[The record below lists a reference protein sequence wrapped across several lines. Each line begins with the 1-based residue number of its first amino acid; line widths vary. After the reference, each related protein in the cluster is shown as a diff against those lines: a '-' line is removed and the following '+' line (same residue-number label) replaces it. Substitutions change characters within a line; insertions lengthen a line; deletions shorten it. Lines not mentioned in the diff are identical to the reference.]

1 MDAPEEKG
9 SDGMTEAVGTP
20 EAGGAARRGVRAPV
34 PDGKGGICGP
44 CSLEPYEG
52 ERREPALQLVGV
64 EKTLDG
70 RKVVDGVTLDIPRSQ
85 ITAIIGLSG
94 AGKSLLLKHM
104 IGLMRPD
111 RGQVLLD
118 GVDINR
124 LSRKRLYEVRKRF
137 GMLFQTGAL
146 FDSLTVFENVAFPL
160 RENRPL
166 AEAEIREKVRATLR
180 SVGLEEAEEKF
191 PDELSGGMV
200 RRAALARAIV
210 MDPEIILFDEPTT
223 GLDPIIRNSI
233 LNLVCRTYHE
243 HHFTMVM
250 VSHDLPDIFHWCHN
264 VVVVHGGKVVEVG
277 SPSEIQNSVNP
288 FVRQL
293 VEGDITG
300 PLQLM

>member
-1 MDAPEEKG
+1 MNGKEERNMQVG
-9 SDGMTEAVGTP
+9 NDGTR
-20 EAGGAARRGVRAPV
+20 AGLDPPAPV
-34 PDGKGGICGP
+34 EKDWICKP
-44 CSLEPYEG
+44 CSIGPYTG
-52 ERREPALQLVGV
+52 AKREPVLRLVDV

-70 RKVVDGVTLDIPRSQ
+70 RKVLDGVTLEIPRGQ

-104 IGLMRPD
+104 IGLMKPD
-111 RGQVLLD
+111 RGEVLLD

-124 LSRKRLYEVRKRF
+124 LTRRGLYETRKRF
-137 GMLFQTGAL
+137 GMLFQSGAL

-160 RENRPL
+160 REKTDMP
-166 AEAEIREKVRATLR
+166 EGEVREKVRGILQK
-180 SVGLEEAEEKF
+180 VGLEKAEEKF

-200 RRAALARAIV
+200 RRVALARAVV

-233 LNLVCRTYHE
+233 LNLICRTYHE

-250 VSHDLPDIFHWCHN
+250 ISHDLPDIFQWCHH
-264 VVVVHGGKVVEVG
+264 VAVVHGGKVVEVG
-277 SPSEIQNSVNP
+277 TPEEIRNSVTP

-293 VEGDITG
+293 VDGDIAG
-300 PLQLM
+300 PVQMM

>member
-1 MDAPEEKG
+1 MQVG
-9 SDGMTEAVGTP
+9 NDGIGAEPDTETT
-20 EAGGAARRGVRAPV
+20 
-34 PDGKGGICGP
+34 DGKEWICKP
-44 CSLEPYEG
+44 CSIGPYTG
-52 ERREPALQLVGV
+52 GKREPVLRLIGV

-70 RKVVDGVTLDIPRSQ
+70 RKVLDGVTLAIPRGQ

-104 IGLMRPD
+104 IGLMKPD
-111 RGQVLLD
+111 RGEVLLD

-124 LSRKRLYEVRKRF
+124 LTRRGLYETRKRF
-137 GMLFQTGAL
+137 GMLFQSGAL

-160 RENRPL
+160 REKTALP
-166 AEAEIREKVRATLR
+166 EGEIREKVRGILQK
-180 SVGLEEAEEKF
+180 VGLEKAEEKF

-200 RRAALARAIV
+200 RRAALARAMV

-233 LNLVCRTYHE
+233 LNLICRTYHE

-250 VSHDLPDIFHWCHN
+250 ISHDLPDIFQWCHH
-264 VVVVHGGKVVEVG
+264 VAVVHGGKVVEVG
-277 SPSEIQNSVNP
+277 TPEEVRNSVTP

-293 VEGDITG
+293 VDGDIAG
-300 PLQLM
+300 PVQMM

>member
-1 MDAPEEKG
+1 MNGREERR
-9 SDGMTEAVGTP
+9 MRVGN
-20 EAGGAARRGVRAPV
+20 GGTRGGLALKV
-34 PDGKGGICGP
+34 PNGKEWICEP
-44 CSLEPYEG
+44 CSVGPYAG
-52 ERREPALQLVGV
+52 AQREPVLRLIDV

-70 RKVVDGVTLDIPRSQ
+70 RKVLDGITLEIPRSR

-104 IGLMRPD
+104 IGLMKPD

-124 LSRKRLYEVRKRF
+124 LSRKELYEARKRF

-146 FDSLTVFENVAFPL
+146 FDSLNVFENVAFPL
-160 RENRPL
+160 REKTEL
-166 AEAEIREKVRATLR
+166 AEGELREKVRRILR
-180 SVGLEEAEEKF
+180 HVGLEQAQEKF

-200 RRAALARAIV
+200 RRVALARAVV

-233 LNLVCRTYHE
+233 LHLICRTYHE

-250 VSHDLPDIFHWCHN
+250 ISHDLPDIFQWCHH
-264 VVVVHGGKVVEVG
+264 VVVVHDGKVVEVG
-277 SPSEIQNSVNP
+277 APEEIRDSVDP

-293 VEGDITG
+293 VDGEING
-300 PLQLM
+300 PVQLM

>member
-1 MDAPEEKG
+1 MQVG
-9 SDGMTEAVGTP
+9 NDGT
-20 EAGGAARRGVRAPV
+20 RAKLDPQASN
-34 PDGKGGICGP
+34 GKDWVCKS
-44 CSLEPYEG
+44 CSVEPYTG
-52 ERREPALQLVGV
+52 EKREPVLRLIDV

-70 RKVVDGVTLDIPRSQ
+70 RKVLDGVTLEIPRSQ

-104 IGLMRPD
+104 IGLMKPD

-124 LSRKRLYEVRKRF
+124 LSREGLYEARKRF

-160 RENRPL
+160 RERTDM
-166 AEAEIREKVRATLR
+166 AEGELREKVRRILR
-180 SVGLEEAEEKF
+180 HVGLENAEEKF

-200 RRAALARAIV
+200 RRVALARAVV

-233 LNLVCRTYHE
+233 LHLICRTYHE

-250 VSHDLPDIFHWCHN
+250 ISHDLPDIFQWCQN
-264 VVVVHGGKVVEVG
+264 VVVVHDGKVVEVG
-277 SPSEIQNSVNP
+277 TPVEIRTSANP

-293 VEGDITG
+293 VDGDIAG
-300 PLQLM
+300 PVQLM

>member
-1 MDAPEEKG
+1 M
-9 SDGMTEAVGTP
+9 
-20 EAGGAARRGVRAPV
+20 
-34 PDGKGGICGP
+34 GKDISCEP
-44 CSLEPYEG
+44 CSLGPYTG
-52 ERREPALQLVGV
+52 GDHDPVLRLAGV

-70 RKVVDGVTLDIPRSQ
+70 RKVLDGITLEIPRNQ

-94 AGKSLLLKHM
+94 AGKTLILKHM
-104 IGLMRPD
+104 IGLMKPD

-124 LSRKRLYEVRKRF
+124 LSRRELDAVRNRF

-146 FDSLTVFENVAFPL
+146 FDSMSVFENVAFPL
-160 RENRPL
+160 REKTELP
-166 AEAEIREKVRATLR
+166 EAEVRDKVRGILR
-180 SVGLEEAEEKF
+180 KVGLEASEEKY

-200 RRAALARAIV
+200 RRAALARAVV
-210 MDPEIILFDEPTT
+210 MDPEILLFDEPTT

-243 HHFTMVM
+243 YHFTMVM
-250 VSHDLPDIFHWCHN
+250 ISHDLPDIFHWCHH
-264 VVVVHGGKVVEVG
+264 VVVVHNGKVIEVG
-277 SPSEIQNSVNP
+277 KPGEIRNSMNP

-300 PLQLM
+300 PVQLM

>member
-1 MDAPEEKG
+1 MQVG
-9 SDGMTEAVGTP
+9 NDGTR
-20 EAGGAARRGVRAPV
+20 AGLDPPA
-34 PDGKGGICGP
+34 PDGKEWVCKPCKIGP
-44 CSLEPYEG
+44 YTGPKHEPVL
-52 ERREPALQLVGV
+52 RLIDI

-70 RKVVDGVTLDIPRSQ
+70 RKVLDGVTLEIPRGQ

-124 LSRKRLYEVRKRF
+124 LTRQELYDARNRF
-137 GMLFQTGAL
+137 GMLFQSGAL
-146 FDSLTVFENVAFPL
+146 FDSLSVFENVAFPL
-160 RENRPL
+160 REKTGTPEGEL
-166 AEAEIREKVRATLR
+166 REKVRGILR
-180 SVGLEEAEEKF
+180 KVGLEKAEKKF

-200 RRAALARAIV
+200 RRVALARAVV

-233 LNLVCRTYHE
+233 LNLICRTYHE

-250 VSHDLPDIFHWCHN
+250 VSHDLPDIFQRCQH
-264 VVVVHGGKVVEVG
+264 VAVVHDGRVVEVG
-277 SPSEIQNSVNP
+277 SPEEIQKSVDP

-293 VEGDITG
+293 VDGDITG
-300 PLQLM
+300 PVQVM

>member
-1 MDAPEEKG
+1 MHDDAHGKNV
-9 SDGMTEAVGTP
+9 S
-20 EAGGAARRGVRAPV
+20 RPV
-34 PDGKGGICGP
+34 SDGKGGICEP
-44 CSLEPYEG
+44 CSLEPYTG
-52 ERREPALQLVGV
+52 DSRDPILRLVDV
-64 EKTLDG
+64 EKTFDG
-70 RKVVDGVTLDIPRSQ
+70 RKVLDGVTLEIPRSQ

-104 IGLMRPD
+104 IGLMKPD

-124 LSRKRLYEVRKRF
+124 LSRKGLYEARNRF

-160 RENRPL
+160 REKTEM
-166 AEAEIREKVRATLR
+166 AEGEIREKVCRILR
-180 SVGLEEAEEKF
+180 NVGLEKAEEKF

-200 RRAALARAIV
+200 RRVALARAVV

-233 LNLVCRTYHE
+233 LNLICRTYHE
-243 HHFTMVM
+243 DHFTMVM
-250 VSHDLPDIFHWCHN
+250 ISHDLPDIFHWCHH
-264 VVVVHGGKVVEVG
+264 VIVVHGGKVVEVG
-277 SPSEIQNSVNP
+277 RAAEIQNSINP

-293 VEGDITG
+293 VDGDIAG
-300 PLQLM
+300 PVHLL

>member
-1 MDAPEEKG
+1 LID
-9 SDGMTEAVGTP
+9 
-20 EAGGAARRGVRAPV
+20 
-34 PDGKGGICGP
+34 
-44 CSLEPYEG
+44 
-52 ERREPALQLVGV
+52 V

-70 RKVVDGVTLDIPRSQ
+70 RKVLDGVTLEIPRSQ

-104 IGLMRPD
+104 IGLMKPD

-124 LSRKRLYEVRKRF
+124 LSREGLYEARKRF

-160 RENRPL
+160 REKTDMPEREL
-166 AEAEIREKVRATLR
+166 REKVRRILR
-180 SVGLEEAEEKF
+180 HVGLENAEEKF

-200 RRAALARAIV
+200 RRVALARAVV

-233 LNLVCRTYHE
+233 LHLICRTYHE

-250 VSHDLPDIFHWCHN
+250 ISHDLPDIFQWCQH
-264 VVVVHGGKVVEVG
+264 VVVVHEGKVVEVG
-277 SPSEIQNSVNP
+277 TPGEIRNSVDP

-293 VEGDITG
+293 VDGDIAG
-300 PLQLM
+300 PVQLM

>member
-1 MDAPEEKG
+1 LID
-9 SDGMTEAVGTP
+9 
-20 EAGGAARRGVRAPV
+20 
-34 PDGKGGICGP
+34 
-44 CSLEPYEG
+44 
-52 ERREPALQLVGV
+52 V

-70 RKVVDGVTLDIPRSQ
+70 RKVLNEVTLEIPRGQ

-104 IGLMRPD
+104 IGLMKPD

-124 LSRKRLYEVRKRF
+124 LTRQGLYEARKRF
-137 GMLFQTGAL
+137 GMLFQGGAL

-160 RENRPL
+160 REKTDLP
-166 AEAEIREKVRATLR
+166 EGEIREKVRGILR
-180 SVGLEEAEEKF
+180 KVGLEKTEEKF

-200 RRAALARAIV
+200 RRAALARAVV

-223 GLDPIIRNSI
+223 GLDPITRNSI
-233 LNLVCRTYHE
+233 LNLICRTYHE

-250 VSHDLPDIFHWCHN
+250 ISHDLPDIFQRCQHFA
-264 VVVVHGGKVVEVG
+264 VVQDGRVVEVG
-277 SPSEIQNSVNP
+277 TAEEIQHSVDP

-293 VEGDITG
+293 VDGDIAG
-300 PLQLM
+300 PVQLM